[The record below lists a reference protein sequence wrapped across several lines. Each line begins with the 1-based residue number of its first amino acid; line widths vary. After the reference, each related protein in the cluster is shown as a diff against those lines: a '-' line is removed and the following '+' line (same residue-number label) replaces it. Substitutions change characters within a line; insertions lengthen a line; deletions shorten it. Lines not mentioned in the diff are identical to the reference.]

1 MRVRF
6 ASIDHSPPGSNF
18 PFTTCCGPASSPSG
32 WRLVLFFLRP
42 KFFHVPNVIQIVSK
56 RVKRHDMHCT
66 GLPARLMKFPR
77 HSQFWD
83 LDSFLV
89 QEDHLA
95 SLVKGSKVVVAM
107 VDVPSSS
114 SIHVG
119 KPPTSSL
126 ATTQGRVF

>member
-1 MRVRF
+1 MGVRF
-6 ASIDHSPPGSNF
+6 ASIDHSPPELMSPPVVDQHLPPRMAACF
-18 PFTTCCGPASSPSG
+18 FFFGPK
-32 WRLVLFFLRP
+32 L
-42 KFFHVPNVIQIVSK
+42 FHVPNVIQIVSK